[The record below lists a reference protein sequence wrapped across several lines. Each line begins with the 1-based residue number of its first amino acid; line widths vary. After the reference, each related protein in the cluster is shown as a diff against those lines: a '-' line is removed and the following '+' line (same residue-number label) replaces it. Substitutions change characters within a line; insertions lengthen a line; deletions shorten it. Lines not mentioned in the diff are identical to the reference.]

1 MTFKQEWFTTY
12 ESIVPRKVYM
22 GDDTIL
28 EAIGKASIKATM
40 RVGGKLLLTTVTQV
54 LHVPKMKNN
63 FISLSKLILEGLKVE
78 FDKDGCKVNNVHGI
92 VVAQSCREKN
102 LYLLNINV

>member
-1 MTFKQEWFTTY
+1 
-12 ESIVPRKVYM
+12 M

-28 EAIGKASIKATM
+28 EAIGLGSIKAIM
-40 RVGGKLLLTTVTQV
+40 QVRGRMLFTTITQA
-54 LHVPKMKNN
+54 LHVPKMKNS
-63 FISLSKLILEGLKVE
+63 FISINKLILEGLKVE

-92 VVAQSCREKN
+92 VVAEARREKN